1 MSTEKEIEAEKDDLA
16 TDQVEIE
23 FLMVAD
29 WAETING
36 KLYIQGAGWDRRL
49 KLPKD
54 RPDTGF
60 AIAAGFLVPWHLTNQ
75 RHQFSLAFE
84 TGDGGQI
91 GPPITGGFNM
101 GRPAKALP
109 GQKFRTTIAARISVA
124 LPDLGAY
131 DVKLVVNNSLT
142 KVTTFYVVDQL

>member
-1 MSTEKEIEAEKDDLA
+1 MSTEEVVEAKNEEPTIA
-16 TDQVEIE
+16 EVEVE

-49 KLPKD
+49 NPPTEQPNLE
-54 RPDTGF
+54 F

-75 RHQFSLAFE
+75 QHQFTLTLE

-91 GPPITGGFNM
+91 GAQISGGFSL
-101 GRPAKALP
+101 GRPAKAQP
-109 GQKFRTTIAARISVA
+109 GQKFRTPFAARIGA
-124 LPDLGAY
+124 KIPGLGAY
-131 DVKLVVNNSLT
+131 DVKLIVNNSAA
-142 KVTTFYVVDQL
+142 KVTTFYVVEQL